1 MSNKFDNYGAISTI
15 YDNINANVDYSAWA
29 DFFEKCFDKYLPSRP
44 ELVLDLACG
53 TGSMTFELAKRGYDM
68 IGVDGSYD
76 MLNVAYDRKYDLEL
90 PRDVLFLMQDMREFE
105 LYGTVE
111 AVVSCLDCVNHLTTP
126 ADVSSCFSLVHN
138 YLVPDGLFIFDVN
151 GREKFERIYAQNSF
165 VMEDEGSFCV
175 WQNSYNER
183 TRLCDFYIT
192 MFYENEDG
200 SYERFDEHQRER
212 MYTVRSIKLLLSAN
226 GFELLGV
233 YSDYQFTPADDKS
246 ERIYFVAK
254 CVKEINDAK

>member
-1 MSNKFDNYGAISTI
+1 MSYNG
-15 YDNINANVDYSAWA
+15 YSAIARVYDKINEGINYSSWA
-29 DFFEKCFDKYLPSRP
+29 DFFEACFEKYCGAKP
-44 ELVLDLACG
+44 EIILDLACG
-53 TGSMTFELAKRGYDM
+53 TGRMTLELARRGYDM
-68 IGVDGSYD
+68 TGVDYSAE
-76 MLNVAYDRKYDLEL
+76 MLDRAREAAEEQGIDG
-90 PRDVLFLMQDMREFE
+90 VLWLCQDMREFE

-111 AVVSCLDCVNHLTTP
+111 AVVSCLDCINHLTTP

-183 TRLCDFYIT
+183 TKLCDFYIT

-212 MYTVRSIKLLLSAN
+212 MYTVRSIKSLLSAN